1 MFEQVSLE
9 VGGRTLTFETGKMA
23 RQAHGAV
30 VARYGDTVILATAC
44 MDSKAA
50 EKDFLPL
57 TVDYREYTY
66 SAGKIP
72 GGFFKREGRPSEKEI
87 LTSRLID
94 RPLRP
99 LFPEG
104 WSNETQIVSMVLSA
118 DSENDPDVIGVTA
131 ASAALYISKI
141 PFTTPIAAVRIGMV
155 EGKLVVNPTVAE
167 QKTSTMNIV
176 VAGSD
181 KAIVMVESGALEV
194 SEDAVADA
202 LEFAHTEI
210 RKIVA
215 AIRELQTKVNVAKVS
230 FTPPAFDEALY
241 KQLLQQYGEKLRD
254 ASDTAKHPKSESY
267 SRIDGIKAEI
277 YAALPPEDLEKKKLA
292 ARAFDHVREI
302 TCETGVLPR
311 AHGSALFTRGETQS
325 LSTATLGTKEDMQ
338 RQDLLFEKDTFKHF
352 MLHYNFPPFSVG
364 EVKFLRGPGRREI
377 GHGALAE
384 RALANLMP
392 SDADFPY

>member
-30 VARYGDTVILATAC
+30 VARYGDTVVLATAC

-141 PFTTPIAAVRIGMV
+141 PFTTPIAAVRIGML

-194 SEDAVADA
+194 SEDSVADA
-202 LEFAHTEI
+202 LEFAHAEI

-241 KQLLQQYGEKLRD
+241 KQLQQQYGEKLRD
-254 ASDTAKHPKSESY
+254 ASDTAKYPKSESY
-267 SRIDGIKAEI
+267 SRMWMPSRLKFTRRFLRKTSRRKSSPPAPSSACANSSSATICSRAIAVPML
-277 YAALPPEDLEKKKLA
+277 ALSIRSAKSPA
-292 ARAFDHVREI
+292 RRAF
-302 TCETGVLPR
+302 C
-311 AHGSALFTRGETQS
+311 
-325 LSTATLGTKEDMQ
+325 
-338 RQDLLFEKDTFKHF
+338 
-352 MLHYNFPPFSVG
+352 
-364 EVKFLRGPGRREI
+364 
-377 GHGALAE
+377 
-384 RALANLMP
+384 RALTAP
-392 SDADFPY
+392 RFSPAVKRSRYPPPRSAPRKTCSARIFSSRKIRSSTSCCITTSRRSPWAK